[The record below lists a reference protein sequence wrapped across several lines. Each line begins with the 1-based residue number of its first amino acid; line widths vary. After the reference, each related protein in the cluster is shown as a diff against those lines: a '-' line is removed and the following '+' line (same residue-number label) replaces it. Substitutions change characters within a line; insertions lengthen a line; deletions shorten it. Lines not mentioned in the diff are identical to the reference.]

1 MGALVISDAQ
11 LRALTH
17 EQRAHLA
24 RRLAALG
31 AHAPAFAGRTAPDR
45 TAPGQLRRRWLA
57 LIAFGACV
65 AMIPWTVMLAGSLPD
80 RYVTLHWSTTWV
92 GFDSLMI
99 VSFAVTGFLTWR
111 HHRARWA
118 AALVT
123 ATLLACDA
131 WFDVSTASTVTDLV
145 GSAITAAVG
154 ELPLAALLVYLTVRG
169 REPASAAEPGPATA
183 KPGPAAARPGPAA
196 A

>member
-1 MGALVISDAQ
+1 MAALVISDAQ

-17 EQRAHLA
+17 EQRADLA
-24 RRLAALG
+24 QRLAKLG
-31 AHAPAFAGRTAPDR
+31 ATGAVPATAGVPAS
-45 TAPGQLRRRWLA
+45 RRRVWLA
-57 LIAFGACV
+57 VLAFGACV

-99 VSFAVTGFLTWR
+99 ASFAVTGLLTWR

-131 WFDVSTASTVTDLV
+131 WFDVSTASTVPDLV
-145 GSAITAAVG
+145 GSAITAALG
-154 ELPLAALLVYLTVRG
+154 ELPLAALLIYLAVQG
-169 REPASAAEPGPATA
+169 REPSRTGDPV
-183 KPGPAAARPGPAA
+183 PAAA
-196 A
+196 

>member
-1 MGALVISDAQ
+1 MGAFVISDAQ

-31 AHAPAFAGRTAPDR
+31 ALAPAALAPAGGRP
-45 TAPGQLRRRWLA
+45 APGPAERGPAAPGPRRRRWLA
-57 LIAFGACV
+57 VVAFGACV

-92 GFDSLMI
+92 GFDSLLMA
-99 VSFAVTGFLTWR
+99 SFAITGLATWR

-145 GSAITAAVG
+145 GSAITAALG
-154 ELPLAALLVYLTVRG
+154 ELPLAALLIYLSLRG
-169 REPASAAEPGPATA
+169 REPSRTADPA
-183 KPGPAAARPGPAA
+183 PAAA
-196 A
+196 

>member
-31 AHAPAFAGRTAPDR
+31 AHAPEADAATPR
-45 TAPGQLRRRWLA
+45 QHRRRWLVV
-57 LIAFGACV
+57 IAFGACV
-65 AMIPWTVMLAGSLPD
+65 AMIPWTVMLAGNLPD

-99 VSFAVTGFLTWR
+99 VSFALTGFLTWR

-145 GSAITAAVG
+145 GSAITAALG
-154 ELPLAALLVYLTVRG
+154 ELPLAALLIYLSLRG
-169 REPASAAEPGPATA
+169 REHGPA
-183 KPGPAAARPGPAA
+183 PAAA
-196 A
+196 

>member
-1 MGALVISDAQ
+1 MAALVISDAQ
-11 LRALTH
+11 LLALTH

-24 RRLAALG
+24 RRLAKLG
-31 AHAPAFAGRTAPDR
+31 ATAAATAGAPATVAVQR
-45 TAPGQLRRRWLA
+45 RRRWLA
-57 LIAFGACV
+57 VIAFGACV
-65 AMIPWTVMLAGSLPD
+65 AMIPWTVMLAGNLPD

-99 VSFAVTGFLTWR
+99 VSFAVTGLLTWR

-145 GSAITAAVG
+145 GSAVTAALG
-154 ELPLAALLVYLTVRG
+154 ELPLAALLIYLSVRG
-169 REPASAAEPGPATA
+169 REPGPSAGAQ
-183 KPGPAAARPGPAA
+183 AA
-196 A
+196 